1 MRFDYTEGRDSS
13 EIIIEEV
20 NVDEFIKIL
29 NDTRLLKY
37 GDDSSN
43 EKLKN
48 DVEYF
53 KLKYEKSL
61 EQIAELEESS
71 EELQA
76 CYGEIE
82 KLNDEINEWKQKY
95 ENECKHNDVIKK
107 SYDRLAKSFEDL
119 VKQLNDAKYLY
130 EGTTK
135 AYDELHKNFEDTVR
149 ELNEYKKVASDRDD
163 LKIAL
168 DQANDYVTAVEKS
181 RDEWIEKCETLK
193 QASMNCMDERDS
205 AKNKVWELERN
216 VIYWKSRYES
226 KDILCKRLEERLKE
240 WQPKSES

>member
-1 MRFDYTEGRDSS
+1 MNFSIYFQSGANIDFYDATPNDIS
-13 EIIIEEV
+13 ETLQ
-20 NVDEFIKIL
+20 KIGVKFGEPTN
-29 NDTRLLKY
+29 ND
-37 GDDSSN
+37 
-43 EKLKN
+43 KLEN

-53 KLKYEKSL
+53 KLKYEKAL
-61 EQIAELEESS
+61 EQISELDESV

-82 KLNDEINEWKQKY
+82 KRNDEINEWKQKY

-107 SYDRLAKSFEDL
+107 SYDRLAKSFEEL
-119 VKQLNDAKYLY
+119 VKERDDAKYLY

-135 AYDELHKNFEDTVR
+135 AYDELHIKLEETIR
-149 ELNEYKKVASDRDD
+149 ELNEYKKIAGDRDD

-205 AKNKVWELERN
+205 AKNKVYELERN
-216 VIYWKSRYES
+216 VIYWKSRYEA
-226 KDILCKRLEERLKE
+226 KDFLCERLEERLKE